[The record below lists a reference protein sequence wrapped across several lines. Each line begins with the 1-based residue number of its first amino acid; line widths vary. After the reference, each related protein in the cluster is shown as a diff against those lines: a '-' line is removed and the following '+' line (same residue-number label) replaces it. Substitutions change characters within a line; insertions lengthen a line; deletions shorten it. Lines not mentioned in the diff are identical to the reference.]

1 MELFPT
7 VSSSGQPLAVRMRPR
22 SLAEFVGQEGLLGPG
37 RPLRLALE
45 QDRLP
50 SLILWGP
57 PGCGKTTLAW
67 ILARHTRAH
76 FQPLSAVTAG
86 VAEVRQV
93 VDEARK
99 RRRAFGQRTLLFLD
113 EIHRFNR
120 AQQDAL
126 LPHVEEGLLTLIGA
140 TTENPYFSLTAPL
153 LSRCQ
158 VLRLEPLSDDD
169 IKAILARALS
179 DRERGLGGENLTLAP
194 EAEAAIVSLAGGDAR
209 VALNI
214 LEQAAILSRKER
226 ERGPTTIDRDLVVSV
241 AQKSLPYD
249 RAGDR
254 HYDTISAYIKSL
266 RGSDPDAALYWL
278 ARLLTAGED
287 PLFIARRLI
296 IAAAEDVGNADPQAL
311 QVAVAAAQAVQLV
324 GMPEGRIP
332 LAQATVYVATAPKS
346 NASYLGLEAALEDVK
361 KLPAEPVPLHLRNT
375 AFDGAKDMGFGAEYR
390 YPHEFPGHF
399 VRQEYRPPRA
409 AGHIYYRP
417 SNEGY
422 EREIKRRLGE
432 WWGVERLDR

>member
-1 MELFPT
+1 MELFQKASAT
-7 VSSSGQPLAVRMRPR
+7 GQPLAVRMRPR

-45 QDRLP
+45 QDRIP

-86 VAEVRQV
+86 LTEVRQV
-93 VDEARK
+93 VEEARK
-99 RRRAFGQRTLLFLD
+99 RRRAFGQGTVLFLD

-158 VLRLEPLSDDD
+158 VLRLEPLGDAD

-179 DRERGLGGENLTLAP
+179 DRERGLGEENLTLTP
-194 EAEAAIVSLAGGDAR
+194 EAEAAIVLLAGGDAR

-214 LEQAAILSRKER
+214 LERAAILSRR
-226 ERGPTTIDRDLVVSV
+226 ETAEAPITIGRDLVLSA

-249 RAGDR
+249 RTGDL

-278 ARLLTAGED
+278 ARMLTAGED

-346 NASYLGLEAALEDVK
+346 NASYLGLEAALEDLK
-361 KLPAEPVPLHLRNT
+361 NLPAEPVPLHLRNP
-375 AFDGAKDMGFGAEYR
+375 AFPGAKEMGFGTEYV
-390 YPHEFPGHF
+390 YPHDFPGHF
-399 VRQEYRPPRA
+399 VHQEYRPPQASRRT
-409 AGHIYYRP
+409 YYRP
-417 SNEGY
+417 SEEGY
-422 EREIKRRLGE
+422 ERQIKRRLKE
-432 WWGVERLDR
+432 WWGR

>member
-1 MELFPT
+1 
-7 VSSSGQPLAVRMRPR
+7 
-22 SLAEFVGQEGLLGPG
+22 
-37 RPLRLALE
+37 
-45 QDRLP
+45 
-50 SLILWGP
+50 
-57 PGCGKTTLAW
+57 
-67 ILARHTRAH
+67 
-76 FQPLSAVTAG
+76 LSAVTAG
-86 VAEVRQV
+86 LTEVRQV
-93 VDEARK
+93 VEEARK
-99 RRRAFGQRTLLFLD
+99 RRRAFGQGTVLFLD

-158 VLRLEPLSDDD
+158 VLRLEPLGDAD

-179 DRERGLGGENLTLAP
+179 DRERGLGEENLTLTP
-194 EAEAAIVSLAGGDAR
+194 EAEAAIVLLAGGDAR

-214 LEQAAILSRKER
+214 LERAAILSRR
-226 ERGPTTIDRDLVVSV
+226 ETAEAPITIGRDLVLSA

-249 RAGDR
+249 RTGDL

-278 ARLLTAGED
+278 ARMLTAGED

-346 NASYLGLEAALEDVK
+346 NASYLGLEAALEDLK
-361 KLPAEPVPLHLRNT
+361 NLPAEPVPLHLRNP
-375 AFDGAKDMGFGAEYR
+375 AFPGAKEMGFGTEYV
-390 YPHEFPGHF
+390 YPHDFPGHF
-399 VRQEYRPPRA
+399 VHQEYRPPQVSGRT
-409 AGHIYYRP
+409 YYRP
-417 SNEGY
+417 TEEGY
-422 EREIKRRLGE
+422 ERQIKRRLKE
-432 WWGVERLDR
+432 WWGR